1 MGASLWIAWA
11 LIGLIGGF
19 MVGKLIPR
27 IRNLTLALCVSIC
40 GALLGGYLFLVFLG
54 TDSINTEVLSLV
66 SSAVVCA
73 LFLWVFTLAS
83 PRRNNDDES
92 PDE

>member
-11 LIGLIGGF
+11 LIGIIGGF

-40 GALLGGYLFLVFLG
+40 GAMLGGYLFLVFLG
-54 TDSINTEVLSLV
+54 NGSTNTEVLSLV

-73 LFLWVFTLAS
+73 LFLWALTIAS
-83 PRRNNDDES
+83 PRRNDDES